1 MKHFVFFILAA
12 ITFTVRY
19 TTVQAQ
25 APVTTAVTD
34 SGKQGKI
41 IRIIAADR
49 LNFFQPDSIN
59 EFQSAA
65 GKVRIR
71 QGTTLFDC
79 DSVVLNKT
87 LNMLE
92 AFGKVH
98 INDADSVHT
107 YADYVRYLGKDKK
120 AYLNNNVKLT
130 DGRGVLTT
138 NELEYDVNTKLGIYK
153 NGGKVVNGTTVLT
166 SEQGWYY
173 GETRD
178 IYFKRKVRLR
188 DPQYNIVTD
197 TLLYNTY
204 SELATFVVPTTITTK
219 TQKVITKD
227 GYYDLKNKKAYFG
240 KRPVIQ
246 DGSTTLVADEF
257 ASDDASG
264 FSEARG
270 NVIITDTAQGTK
282 LFANNV
288 KANKKAGSLLATESP
303 VAVIKQESDSI
314 FIAADTIFSSKLSDL
329 IPERAVRN
337 LLFTDS
343 IAWLDAKEVAVD
355 SNRNRYL
362 EAYYNVRIFS
372 DSLQAIGDSMFYNQ
386 YDSVFRLFKNPVA
399 WAQENQISGDTM
411 YLFTKNQK
419 PHQILVY
426 ENAVTINDAENG
438 FLNQVRGRVITGYFV
453 DGEINFLRA
462 KGGAETVYYPLDK
475 ENKYIGVN
483 RASADALEMYF
494 EQKKLQRIKAI
505 TELKGKMYPINQA
518 NHEALKLRGVVL
530 LSDKRPKSKY
540 ALFGE

>member
-1 MKHFVFFILAA
+1 MKQFVFFILAL

-19 TTVQAQ
+19 NTVQAQ
-25 APVTTAVTD
+25 APTATPATD

-49 LNFFQPDSIN
+49 LNFFQPDSLN

-65 GKVRIR
+65 GKVRIQ

-107 YADYVRYLGKDKK
+107 YADYVRYLGKEKK
-120 AYLNNNVKLT
+120 AYLNNNVRLT

-153 NGGKVVNGTTVLT
+153 NGGKVVNGKTVLT

-188 DPQYNIVTD
+188 DPQYNITTD

-219 TQKVITKD
+219 TQKIITKD

-246 DGSTTLVADEF
+246 DGSTTLMADEF

-264 FSEARG
+264 VSEARG
-270 NVIITDTAQGTK
+270 NVIITDTAQGTQ

-337 LLFTDS
+337 VLFTDS
-343 IAWLDAKEVAVD
+343 VAWLDAKEVAID

-372 DSLQAIGDSMFYNQ
+372 DSLQAVGDSMFYNQ
-386 YDSVFRLFKNPVA
+386 YDSVFRLFKNPIA

-426 ENAVTINDAENG
+426 ENALTINDANNG
-438 FLNQVRGRVITGYFV
+438 FLNQVRGRVITGYFI

-483 RASADALEMYF
+483 RATADALEMYF
-494 EQKKLQRIKAI
+494 ENKKLQKIKAI

-518 NHEALKLRGVVL
+518 NHEALKLRGATL
-530 LSDKRPKSKY
+530 FTSKRPKSKY

>member
-1 MKHFVFFILAA
+1 MKQFVLIILAL

-19 TTVQAQ
+19 NTVIAQ
-25 APVTTAVTD
+25 APITTSVTD

-49 LNFFQPDSIN
+49 LNFFQPDSLN

-65 GKVRIR
+65 GKVRIQ
-71 QGTTLFDC
+71 QGNTLFDC

-107 YADYVRYLGKDKK
+107 YADYVRYLGKEKK
-120 AYLNNNVKLT
+120 AYLNNNVRLT

-153 NGGKVVNGTTVLT
+153 NGGKVVNGKTVLT

-178 IYFKRKVRLR
+178 VYFKRKVRLR
-188 DPQYNIVTD
+188 DPQYNINTD

-204 SELATFVVPTTITTK
+204 AELATFVVPTTIATK
-219 TQKVITKD
+219 TQKIFTKD

-240 KRPVIQ
+240 KRPIIQ
-246 DGSTTLVADEF
+246 DGSTTLIADEF
-257 ASDDASG
+257 ASDDTSG

-270 NVIITDTAQGTK
+270 NVIITDTAQGTQ
-282 LFANNV
+282 LYANNV

-303 VAVIKQESDSI
+303 VAVIKQENDSI

-329 IPERAVRN
+329 IAERAVRN

-343 IAWLDAKEVAVD
+343 IAWLDAKEVAID

-372 DSLQAIGDSMFYNQ
+372 DSLQAVGDSMLYNL
-386 YDSVFRLFKNPVA
+386 YDSVFRLFKNPIA

-419 PHQILVY
+419 PHQILIY
-426 ENAVTINDAENG
+426 ENALTINDANNG
-438 FLNQVRGRVITGYFV
+438 FLNQVRGRLITGYFI

-475 ENKYIGVN
+475 DNKYIGVN
-483 RASADALEMYF
+483 RATADALEMYF
-494 EQKKLQRIKAI
+494 ENKKLQKIKAI

-518 NHEALKLRGVVL
+518 NHEALKLRGATL
-530 LSDKRPKSKY
+530 LINKRPKSKY